1 MIDNQR
7 LDAPIHVIGLGI
19 QQDQNLCAAARAA
32 LAQAE
37 VVIGGAR
44 HLSWFP
50 ELQAA
55 TYSYPSPMEGLWALL
70 QAHADKRIV
79 LLASGDPL
87 CYGIG
92 ALLLKHLEPERLVFY
107 PNVSSIQA
115 AFARI
120 KRSWQQAQIISL
132 HGRSLQSLRAVLRA
146 NQLYALLTDR
156 TSHPVAIA
164 GLLTTVGFKDSRL
177 WIAEELGTSQ
187 ERVRRFQADEL
198 ANSQFVF
205 SSLNVVIVE
214 TRGPGGLLPEFPGI
228 PDEYFLTGEASGKGM
243 LSKREV
249 RLNILSLLASRAG
262 EIGWDIGAGCGGVAV
277 EWARWNP
284 QGAVYAIECHG
295 QRLQYLKANQERF
308 GVLNNLH
315 IVAGYAPEILT
326 RLPNPDKV
334 FIGGS
339 QGNLIA
345 LLEAAWRRLPS
356 RGRLVASAVTEDS
369 RMELYRFVG
378 EQPAQWTEISVARE
392 DRLADQRVF
401 RPQLPV
407 LLMQLDKP

>member
-1 MIDNQR
+1 
-7 LDAPIHVIGLGI
+7 
-19 QQDQNLCAAARAA
+19 
-32 LAQAE
+32 
-37 VVIGGAR
+37 
-44 HLSWFP
+44 
-50 ELQAA
+50 
-55 TYSYPSPMEGLWALL
+55 MEGLWALL
-70 QAHADKRIV
+70 QAHTGKRIV

-92 ALLLKHLEPERLVFY
+92 ALLLRHLEPERLVFY

-120 KRSWQQAQIISL
+120 KRPWHQAQIISL

-146 NQLYALLTDR
+146 NQLYALLTDHS
-156 TSHPVAIA
+156 SHPVAIA
-164 GLLTTVGFKDSRL
+164 SLLNTVGFEDSQL

-198 ANSQFVF
+198 ANSHVAFA
-205 SSLNVVIVE
+205 SLNVLIVE

-228 PDEYFLTGEASGKGM
+228 PDEHFLTGEAPGKGM

-249 RLNILSLLASRAG
+249 RLSILALLASRAG

-277 EWARWNP
+277 EWARWTP
-284 QGAVYAIECHG
+284 QGAVYAIEYHA
-295 QRLQYLKANQERF
+295 QRLQYLKANRERF

-315 IVAGYAPEILT
+315 IVAGYAPEVLT
-326 RLPNPDKV
+326 QLPDPDKV

-339 QGNLIA
+339 QGNLTT
-345 LLEAAWRRLPS
+345 LLDAVWHRLPS
-356 RGRLVASAVTEDS
+356 RGRLVVSAVTEDS
-369 RMELYRFVG
+369 RMELYRFAG
-378 EQPAQWTEISVARE
+378 GQPAQWTEISVARE
-392 DRLADQRVF
+392 DRLASQRVL

>member
-1 MIDNQR
+1 MDNQGA
-7 LDAPIHVIGLGI
+7 DAPIHVIGLGI
-19 QQDQNLCAAARAA
+19 QQDQNLCVAARTA

-37 VVIGGAR
+37 VVIGGIR

-50 ELQAA
+50 ELRA
-55 TYSYPSPMEGLWALL
+55 TTYPYPSPMEGLWALL
-70 QAHADKRIV
+70 QAHAGKRIV

-132 HGRSLQSLRAVLRA
+132 HGRALQSLRAVLRA

-164 GLLTTVGFKDSRL
+164 GLLTTVGFQDSQL
-177 WIAEELGTSQ
+177 WIAEELGTPQ
-187 ERVRRFQADEL
+187 ERVCRFQADEL
-198 ANSQFVF
+198 ANIQIAF

-228 PDEYFLTGEASGKGM
+228 PDEHFLTGEASGKGM

-249 RLNILSLLASRAG
+249 RLSILALLASRAG

-284 QGAVYAIECHG
+284 RGAVYAIECHA
-295 QRLQYLKANQERF
+295 QRLQYLRANQERF

-326 RLPNPDKV
+326 KLPDPDKV

-339 QGNLIA
+339 QGNLTA

-356 RGRLVASAVTEDS
+356 RGRLVVSAVTEDS
-369 RMELYRFVG
+369 RMELYRFAG
-378 EQPAQWTEISVARE
+378 GQPAQWTEISVARE
-392 DRLADQRVF
+392 DRLAGQRVF